1 MVNTN
6 TTRNGFGTAEVNAL
20 LLSFNDTLLKV
31 SQSHSPASDQV
42 LGTTELLEHILIRT
56 PATDVLLSQ
65 RVSQQWQ
72 AVIKGSLHLQRTL
85 LFTGEAI
92 DPEQWIKEH
101 LEASDPTKPWFWDG
115 RVVRNQQI
123 TYPVCRRYRCHVYG
137 NELLAKVFSD
147 GAVAASQD
155 DDLIVVM
162 ATVDPGSHK
171 LRESARR
178 PEASWR
184 RMLLMGPAVVGET
197 VVDGMTGFVVPEGTY
212 KRVTTTARRNVG
224 GGRISFGKLWDAAV
238 EARVKEIRAKRA
250 KVLAQQNRELEKC
263 QSKMRHLGKDQ
274 DWLRRQGLGTQ
285 AFVASLL

>member
-1 MVNTN
+1 MVNANITS
-6 TTRNGFGTAEVNAL
+6 NGFGTVE
-20 LLSFNDTLLKV
+20 
-31 SQSHSPASDQV
+31 SQSPASDQV
-42 LGTTELLEHILIRT
+42 FGTTELLEHILIRM
-56 PATDVLLSQ
+56 PARDVLLSQ

-72 AVIKGSLHLQRTL
+72 AVIKGSLHLQRAL
-85 LFTGEAI
+85 LFTGEAA
-92 DPEQWIKEH
+92 DPVHWIEEH

-137 NELLAKVFSD
+137 NDLLAKVFSG
-147 GAVAASQD
+147 GAVAAHQDD
-155 DDLIVVM
+155 DDLILVM

-171 LRESARR
+171 LCESARR

-184 RMLLMGPAVVGET
+184 RMLLLSPAVVGET
-197 VVDGMTGFVVPEGTY
+197 IVNGMTSFVVSEGTY
-212 KRVTTTARRNVG
+212 KRVASTAKRYQG
-224 GGRISFGKLWDAAV
+224 GGRIRFGKLWDAAV

-250 KVLAQQNRELEKC
+250 QVLAQQNRELGKC
-263 QSKMRHLGKDQ
+263 QSKMRDLGKDQ